1 MKINS
6 DYIFVLSLQ
15 GILCPENRRLERG
28 GIRPPSYLL

>member
-6 DYIFVLSLQ
+6 DYIFVLSSA

>member
-6 DYIFVLSLQ
+6 DYFLFYLLQ